1 MFCPYHPGQPVTLAL
16 PPDALGAEGINTWLS
31 GCCGLP
37 VWICPEGELQ
47 PIEARY
53 CVSHGEERP
62 HPEKMAH
69 EMGLVPAPRM
79 VRRALEL
86 PAMSDGLSAPCMVGN
101 VLVYLTE
108 KGRLVAV
115 DMVSDA
121 AVFLAEDV
129 LQASLRLERG
139 MVRAALRIESGVR
152 YLAWDVREV
161 REALA
166 EFTEISGHPTG
177 GAGSNLLGLPHNR
190 TRLHVGAG
198 LVRLVVEHDP
208 VDGALAE
215 VYKEVTGS
223 FPGPWLIRRTV
234 NPQGPPV
241 HDIDLRPT
249 DLWQVP
255 VPIPGGVL
263 ILGVVRA
270 FGEVIAGALA
280 IPNLG
285 ATR

>member
-1 MFCPYHPGQPVTLAL
+1 MWV
-16 PPDALGAEGINTWLS
+16 
-31 GCCGLP
+31 
-37 VWICPEGELQ
+37 CPEGDLQ

-62 HPEKMAH
+62 HPERMAH
-69 EMGLVPAPRM
+69 EVGLSAPPRL
-79 VRRALEL
+79 VRRPLEL
-86 PAMSDGLSAPCMVGN
+86 PAMSDGLSSPCLAGN
-101 VLVYLTE
+101 VLAYLTE

-115 DMVSDA
+115 DMASDA
-121 AVFLAEDV
+121 TVFLADDV

-139 MVRAALRIESGVR
+139 MIRAALRIESGVR
-152 YLAWDVREV
+152 YLAWDVRDI
-161 REALA
+161 RDALA
-166 EFTEISGHPTG
+166 DYAEVSGKPTG

-208 VDGALAE
+208 VEGELAE
-215 VYKEVTGS
+215 VYHDVTGS
-223 FPGPWLIRRTV
+223 WPGPWLIRRTA

-241 HDIDLRPT
+241 HDIDLRPQ

-255 VPIPGGVL
+255 VPIPGGILV
-263 ILGVVRA
+263 LGVARVN
-270 FGEVIAGALA
+270 GEFLTGALA

-285 ATR
+285 GQR